1 MKVGKQNFR
10 PPPQV
15 ESSVVRIEPKLGKDR
30 PAVRW
35 AEFDGLLRIV
45 FSRKNKTIRAS
56 FATKEVLALVER
68 NFRTWCALHDVAV
81 DETVVVEGHDGEEE
95 EEEEDDGGDVTMD
108 VDVDED
114 RGDDEADNNDEE
126 EEWGGI
132 MDVDDDETPEFFKEQ
147 AAAAAAAVAAGSRL
161 KTPSR
166 RKKTKVA
173 ELVRAK
179 IARVLQSTDMADQ
192 RAGKLD
198 ENAFLKLL
206 YAFNR
211 ENIHFA

>member
-30 PAVRW
+30 PAVSW

-56 FATKEVLALVER
+56 FGTKEVLALVER
-68 NFRTWCALHDVAV
+68 NFRTWCALHNVAV
-81 DETVVVEGHDGEEE
+81 DETVVEDAEGEE
-95 EEEEDDGGDVTMD
+95 DGDVAMD
-108 VDVDED
+108 VDENEGLGADEG
-114 RGDDEADNNDEE
+114 GDD

-132 MDVDDDETPEFFKEQ
+132 MDVDDDDDAPAFFKEQ
-147 AAAAAAAVAAGSRL
+147 AAAGQIP

-173 ELVRAK
+173 ELVRTKVAK
-179 IARVLQSTDMADQ
+179 VLQSTDMADQ

>member
-30 PAVRW
+30 PTVRW

-56 FATKEVLALVER
+56 FGTKEVLALVER
-68 NFRTWCALHDVAV
+68 NFRTWCALQNVAV
-81 DETVVVEGHDGEEE
+81 DETVVQDG
-95 EEEEDDGGDVTMD
+95 DDDDDDDDAGDMMTMD
-108 VDVDED
+108 VDGNE
-114 RGDDEADNNDEE
+114 GLAEQEEE

-132 MDVDDDETPEFFKEQ
+132 MDVDDDDGDDETPAFFKEQ
-147 AAAAAAAVAAGSRL
+147 AVAAPHP

-179 IARVLQSTDMADQ
+179 VAKVLQSTDMADQ